1 MAPPHENEPHRT
13 PPPDP
18 RGAGIEFRAVS
29 RSFRIAGADFTAVR
43 DVDLRTDAGEFLTF
57 LGPSGCGKSTLLRM
71 VADLDAPSGGEVL
84 VHGRDPGEIRRS
96 GHLGIV
102 FQDAALLPWRSV
114 TGNIR
119 LPSKVARRDLPAD
132 ALAELVALVGL
143 QGFES
148 ARPAQLSG
156 GMRQRVAIARA
167 LSVEPEILLMDE
179 PFGALDEITRER
191 MNMEL
196 QRIWMERR
204 TTTLLVTHSIHE
216 AVLLSDV
223 VAVMATRPG
232 RIAEVIRIDL
242 PRPRTPE
249 IMRSSAA
256 VAYQNHLA
264 DVLFGAHAPASL
276 AS

>member
-1 MAPPHENEPHRT
+1 MTTT
-13 PPPDP
+13 PPTISTEQ
-18 RGAGIEFRAVS
+18 GIELRHVD
-29 RSFRIAGADFTAVR
+29 RTFRISGEEFVAVR
-43 DVDLRTDAGEFLTF
+43 DATLRIGSGEFLTI

-71 VADLDAPSGGEVL
+71 VADLDTPTAGEVR
-84 VHGRDPGEIRRS
+84 VHDRTPAEIRRS
-96 GHLGIV
+96 GRLGIV

-119 LPSKVARRDLPAD
+119 LPSRVARRELSADLI
-132 ALAELVALVGL
+132 AELIALVGL
-143 QGFES
+143 QGFEN

-191 MNMEL
+191 MNIEL

-204 TTTLLVTHSIHE
+204 TTTLLVTHSILE

-232 RIAEVIRIDL
+232 RIAEVVRIDL
-242 PRPRTPE
+242 PRPRTPD
-249 IMRSSAA
+249 IIRGPAA
-256 VAYQNHLA
+256 VAYQNHLS
-264 DVLFGAHAPASL
+264 DVLFGAHSPAS
-276 AS
+276 